1 MQVIEEGTIASP
13 PTPSASVAPVPASP
27 RARSTQ
33 DAPFMP
39 KPLHSE
45 SAPAPH
51 SLQFKHFGILQA
63 GQQSK
68 TSVLTAATINI
79 ILAIALVIIGAA
91 TTKVIEQKRRVALLV
106 SPIIVQPVPEVVRPR
121 LVPPKIKPPV
131 LPKLEVPP
139 PPTPLPEVRLPDPP
153 KPVAV
158 KPAEPVPVN
167 KPAPPKAVV
176 APPAPRPVSLAH
188 PEAASVV
195 NNSPRPS
202 AVSLGRTDN
211 PIAASN
217 RPATAAVN
225 LGQAGAPGM
234 NAGNNG
240 AGPRSA
246 VVNLGSG
253 SPSGQ
258 NLTGN
263 GARAIQ
269 GVALGRPNGS
279 GPLDSTGRNPATAG
293 QVNLGMVQQPAM
305 PKPSAVSVPVAR
317 TGPKVLFKPRPDY
330 TPEARA
336 LHLEG
341 TVSVRLH
348 VSAAGVVTVLGIGN
362 GLGHGLD
369 ESARRAVQ
377 ATRFQPAVDASGHPT
392 EWDGVVNVVFQIAE

>member
-1 MQVIEEGTIASP
+1 MV
-13 PTPSASVAPVPASP
+13 
-27 RARSTQ
+27 
-33 DAPFMP
+33 
-39 KPLHSE
+39 KPLRSDTVTQPE
-45 SAPAPH
+45 N
-51 SLQFKHFGILQA
+51 LQFKHFGILEG

-91 TTKVIEQKRRVALLV
+91 TTQVLEQKRRVALLV
-106 SPIIVQPVPEVVRPR
+106 APVVMKEPEIIRPKI
-121 LVPPKIKPPV
+121 VPPRIKPPV
-131 LPKLEVPP
+131 LPKVELPP
-139 PPTPLPEVRLPDPP
+139 PPVPLPEIRLPEPP
-153 KPVAV
+153 KVAVV

-176 APPAPRPVSLAH
+176 APPAPKPVSFAH
-188 PEAASVV
+188 PEAASVP
-195 NNSPRPS
+195 NNAAHAS
-202 AVSLGRTDN
+202 AVALGRTDN

-217 RPATAAVN
+217 RAATATVN

-234 NAGNNG
+234 NTANTG

-253 SPSGQ
+253 SPGGQ
-258 NLTGN
+258 TLAGN
-263 GARAIQ
+263 GPRAVQ
-269 GVALGRPNGS
+269 GVALGRTNGT
-279 GPLDSTGRNPATAG
+279 GPLNSTGRNPATAG
-293 QVNLGMVQQPAM
+293 QVNLGMVQQPTM
-305 PKPSAVSVPVAR
+305 PRPAALAITPAR

-348 VSAAGVVTVLGIGN
+348 VSAAGAVTVIGIGN

-377 ATRFQPAVDASGHPT
+377 STRFQPAVDSTGQPT
-392 EWDGVVNVVFQIAE
+392 DWDGVVNVVFQMAD